1 MNSTTYID
9 DLILE
14 GSTAEISYRNLHSS
28 AYIEKD
34 SGEVIKIPYMSL
46 TNKYKDFLAPAV
58 EEIELTPEQY
68 RTYRFNPK
76 ALSLFLYGTTEYWY
90 ALLELNHKIS
100 VIEFDL
106 ETLKVYDPKKL
117 KPIINEMFILEGLLV

>member
-1 MNSTTYID
+1 MNSMTYLD

-14 GSTAEISYRNLHSS
+14 GSTAEISYRNLHDKAYLENSS
-28 AYIEKD
+28 GNI
-34 SGEVIKIPYMSL
+34 IKIPYMSL
-46 TNKYKDFLAPAV
+46 TNKYRDFLDPAV

-76 ALSLFLYGTTEYWY
+76 GLSLYLYGTTEYWY
-90 ALLELNHKIS
+90 ALLELNNKIS

-106 ETLKVYDPKKL
+106 ETLKVFDPKKL
-117 KPIINEMFILEGLLV
+117 KPIINEIFILEGLLI

>member
-1 MNSTTYID
+1 MNSTTYLD

-14 GSTAEISYRNLHSS
+14 GSTAEISYRNLHTS
-28 AYIEKD
+28 AYITKSNGD
-34 SGEVIKIPYMSL
+34 IIKIPYMSL
-46 TNKYKDFLAPAV
+46 TNKYRDYLDVAV
-58 EEIELTPEQY
+58 EEVELSPEQY

-76 ALSLFLYGTTEYWY
+76 GLSLFLYGTTEYWY
-90 ALLELNHKIS
+90 ALLELNNKVS

-117 KPIINEMFILEGLLV
+117 RPIINEIFILEGLLV

>member
-1 MNSTTYID
+1 MNSTTYLD

-14 GSTAEISYRNLHSS
+14 GSTAEVSYRNLHTS
-28 AYIEKD
+28 AYINKSNGD
-34 SGEVIKIPYMSL
+34 IIKIPYMSL
-46 TNKYKDFLAPAV
+46 TNKYKDYLSVAV
-58 EEIELTPEQY
+58 EEVEFTPEQY

-76 ALSLFLYGTTEYWY
+76 GLSLFLYGTTEYWY
-90 ALLELNHKIS
+90 ALLELNNKVS

-117 KPIINEMFILEGLLV
+117 KPIINEIFILEGLLV